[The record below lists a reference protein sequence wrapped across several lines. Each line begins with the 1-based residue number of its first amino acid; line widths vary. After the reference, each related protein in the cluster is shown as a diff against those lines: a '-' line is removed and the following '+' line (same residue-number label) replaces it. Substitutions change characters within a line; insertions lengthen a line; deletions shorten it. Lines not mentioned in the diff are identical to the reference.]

1 MSIIP
6 PPLSPESDQNSQNNN
21 TFLCIL
27 EWLRL
32 GASNYTDAAG
42 AHRLSPVG
50 WRISEFVVCESCQNF
65 DLRQLRE
72 NALCEF
78 LPKYKILGYQKFY
91 ILHLFGTS
99 MSCGNN
105 SGLYGRFVLWTKNI
119 TYWRTSHLDACTST
133 KHAHPLYAH
142 IIF

>member
-50 WRISEFVVCESCQNF
+50 
-65 DLRQLRE
+65 
-72 NALCEF
+72 
-78 LPKYKILGYQKFY
+78 
-91 ILHLFGTS
+91 
-99 MSCGNN
+99 
-105 SGLYGRFVLWTKNI
+105 
-119 TYWRTSHLDACTST
+119 
-133 KHAHPLYAH
+133 
-142 IIF
+142 